1 MPSMEFLMTLQD
13 KISDIDFWAFFSAS
27 SLGTSLVLIAAIAIL
42 RRILIKYVR
51 KDDEVMS
58 KDQRRWVIRIKNA
71 SVGVMVVGLILI
83 WAPQLHTF
91 ALSITAFA
99 VALVVATKEMILC
112 LTGAFMRATSSSFKV
127 GEWITIDGITGEVV
141 DLDAFS
147 FRLQEVDMAGKTYQF
162 TGRTITVPNSKLF
175 TNSVENA
182 NFFKAYIFED
192 VRVAVQFTDVDPAEA
207 LIIFK
212 EVSTKY
218 YEPHSKDAAVF
229 NKKIRKRAGID
240 VGSPDPVF
248 DLTTSELGH
257 YQFHGRF
264 FLPTSLAANLGVE
277 ITSDFLSRI
286 HKLRLKHKE
295 DERQK
300 AEAVTTAQ
308 SQNTEAEEST
318 KE

>member
-1 MPSMEFLMTLQD
+1 MAGMEKMNNAIEKLTT
-13 KISDIDFWAFFSAS
+13 IDFMAFFSAS
-27 SLGTSLVLIAAIAIL
+27 SLGTSLILIAAIAIL
-42 RRILIKYVR
+42 RRFLIKYVR
-51 KDDEVMS
+51 KDDEIMS

-71 SVGVMVVGLILI
+71 SVGVMLVGLILI

-127 GEWITIDGITGEVV
+127 GEWITIDGVTGEVV

-162 TGRTITVPNSKLF
+162 TGRTITIPNSKLF
-175 TNSVENA
+175 TNNVENA

-192 VRVAVQFTDVDPAEA
+192 VRVGVQFTDIDPAVA
-207 LIIFK
+207 LSIFK
-212 EVSTKY
+212 DVSVKY
-218 YEPHSKDAAVF
+218 YEPYAKDAAAF

-264 FLPTSLAANLGVE
+264 FLPTNLASNVGVD
-277 ITSDFLSRI
+277 ITQEFLSKIHHMRI
-286 HKLRLKHKE
+286 KSKE
-295 DERQK
+295 H
-300 AEAVTTAQ
+300 A
-308 SQNTEAEEST
+308 AEEEEA
-318 KE
+318 KEPKEVPESMI

>member
-1 MPSMEFLMTLQD
+1 MEKMNSLFEQF
-13 KISDIDFWAFFSAS
+13 KNIDFMAFLSAS
-27 SLGTSLVLIAAIAIL
+27 SLGTSLVLLAAIVIL

-51 KDDEVMS
+51 KDDEIIS
-58 KDQRRWVIRIKNA
+58 KDQRRWIIRIKNA

-162 TGRTITVPNSKLF
+162 TGRTITIPNSKLF
-175 TNSVENA
+175 THNVENA

-192 VRVAVQFTDVDPAEA
+192 VRVGVQYTDIDPAEA
-207 LIIFK
+207 LAIFK
-212 EVSTKY
+212 DVSAKH
-218 YEPHSKDAAVF
+218 YEPHAKDAAAF

-264 FLPTSLAANLGVE
+264 FVPTNLASNLGVD
-277 ITSDFLSRI
+277 ITQEFLSKI
-286 HKLRLKHKE
+286 HKLRVKN
-295 DERQK
+295 QK
-300 AEAVTTAQ
+300 DKDV
-308 SQNTEAEEST
+308 AEEQRIEGESET
-318 KE
+318 KATD

>member
-1 MPSMEFLMTLQD
+1 MAGMEKMNNAIEKLTT
-13 KISDIDFWAFFSAS
+13 IDFMAFFSAS
-27 SLGTSLVLIAAIAIL
+27 SLGTSLILIAAIAIL
-42 RRILIKYVR
+42 RRFLIKYVR
-51 KDDEVMS
+51 KDDEIMS

-71 SVGVMVVGLILI
+71 SVGVMLVGLILI

-127 GEWITIDGITGEVV
+127 GEWITIDGVTGEVV

-162 TGRTITVPNSKLF
+162 TGRTITIPNSKLF
-175 TNSVENA
+175 TNNVENA

-192 VRVAVQFTDVDPAEA
+192 VRVGVQFTDIDPAVA
-207 LIIFK
+207 LSIFK
-212 EVSTKY
+212 DVSVKY
-218 YEPHSKDAAVF
+218 YEPYAKDAAAF

-264 FLPTSLAANLGVE
+264 FLPTNLASNVGVD
-277 ITSDFLSRI
+277 ITQEFLSKIHHLRI
-286 HKLRLKHKE
+286 KSKE
-295 DERQK
+295 H
-300 AEAVTTAQ
+300 
-308 SQNTEAEEST
+308 EAEEEEEA
-318 KE
+318 KEPKEVPESVI